1 MPSIEGILIGVL
13 LGLVLGVTGMGSGSV
28 LTPLLILHAG
38 LAPARAVGTALL
50 VSFITKLY
58 GSWNF
63 WRRGMVETGIVRD
76 LCMGCLPGAV
86 AGAVLIRY
94 LGTRRP
100 EVMHELLL
108 RAIGAA
114 LIVVALTMLW
124 RLVSGG
130 LHQPRGR
137 WFELI
142 RRHRRA
148 IVIGCGFGIGVV
160 FAVTSVGSGAA
171 VIPLIVICYGSLEPG
186 RLVGTSIVMGT
197 ILAAIAGLAH
207 AGLGTVDWN
216 MAGGLL
222 LGSVPA
228 MWLSGHVHA
237 RLPRQ
242 LPEGLIA
249 LALMAMGIHI
259 FFK

>member
-1 MPSIEGILIGVL
+1 VDGIFIGLL
-13 LGLVLGVTGMGSGSV
+13 LGLVLGMTGIGSGSV

-38 LAPARAVGTALL
+38 MAPERAVGTALL
-50 VSFITKLY
+50 VSFITKSY

-63 WRRGMVETGIVRD
+63 WRRGMVHLGILRE
-76 LCMGCLPGAV
+76 LCLGCVPGVV

-94 LGTRRP
+94 LGTQRP
-100 EVMHELLL
+100 EVLHHLLL

-114 LIVVALTMLW
+114 LMLVAATMLW
-124 RLVSGG
+124 RLLSGG
-130 LHQPRGR
+130 LHQPSGR
-137 WFELI
+137 LFELI
-142 RRHRRA
+142 SRHRKA
-148 IVIGCGFGIGVV
+148 IVVVCGFGIGAV

-171 VIPLIVICYGSLEPG
+171 VIPLIVICYGSLPPG
-186 RLVGTSIVMGT
+186 RLVGTSIVVGT

-207 AGLGTVDWN
+207 AGLGTVDWK
-216 MAGGLL
+216 MTGGLL

-228 MWLSGHVHA
+228 MWLSGHIHA
-237 RLPRQ
+237 RLPRHV
-242 LPEGLIA
+242 PEGLIA